1 MTNMTDGFADSS
13 TSTNRDEVGKVSWSP
28 DYQAERAWLDRC
40 SPEYR
45 AVLEQ
50 ALHADVEALGGGF
63 LDSWQETREQ
73 TRAAV
78 DAFTDAQ
85 KRERGQVYVYGG
97 EAEDKSDE
105 FSRRMEEQDGAFR
118 MTMERLAGES
128 DEQKRRREDESI
140 KRMVIPMDTK
150 DVTIGREW
158 TFIGGHG
165 QWVDPCPSWDEIR
178 PHGVRHGTPRDERL
192 RARYEAG
199 RAEHREDWTKW
210 SVEHVTRMIQEE
222 DDDGVIYRAMR
233 KHIMGKLGLL

>member
-1 MTNMTDGFADSS
+1 MLSTGSLARSLHRSSYHSVISVFCGRGWPRRVSGVCREFVTVVVTSVVRLAREVGMTNMTDGSHENPSS
-13 TSTNRDEVGKVSWSP
+13 TNHG
-28 DYQAERAWLDRC
+28 AARAWLDRC

-50 ALHADVEALGGGF
+50 ALHADVDALGGGF

-78 DAFTDAQ
+78 DAFTEAQ
-85 KRERGQVYVYGG
+85 KRQ
-97 EAEDKSDE
+97 
-105 FSRRMEEQDGAFR
+105 
-118 MTMERLAGES
+118 
-128 DEQKRRREDESI
+128 REDESI
-140 KRMVIPMDTK
+140 KRMVIPVSTE
-150 DVTIGREW
+150 DVTSGREW
-158 TFIGGHG
+158 TFICGHG

-178 PHGVRHGTPRDERL
+178 PHGVRPGTPRDERL

-210 SVEHVTRMIQEE
+210 SVEYVTRMIQEE

-233 KHIMGKLGLL
+233 KYIMGKLGLL

>member
-78 DAFTDAQ
+78 DAFTEAQ
-85 KRERGQVYVYGG
+85 KRQ
-97 EAEDKSDE
+97 
-105 FSRRMEEQDGAFR
+105 
-118 MTMERLAGES
+118 
-128 DEQKRRREDESI
+128 REDESI
-140 KRMVIPMDTK
+140 KRMVIPVSTE
-150 DVTIGREW
+150 DVTSGREW

-178 PHGVRHGTPRDERL
+178 PYGVRPGTPRDERM

-199 RAEHREDWTKW
+199 RAEHREYWTQW
-210 SVEHVTRMIQEE
+210 SVEHVTKMIQEE